1 MPTTDVRHPIVEL
14 SLARLREWLREPEAI
29 FWAFIFPIVMS
40 VALAVAFP
48 GQQSRPVVVG
58 VTEPGTQ
65 NPEAAVKLRASLEGV
80 DGVTLRDVSL
90 RPRTRRSARGAACR

>member
-1 MPTTDVRHPIVEL
+1 MTKTEVRHPIVEL
-14 SLARLREWLREPEAI
+14 SLARLREWVREPEAI

-48 GQQSRPVVVG
+48 GQESRPVVVG
-58 VTEPGTQ
+58 IADEPGTE

-80 DGVTLRDVSL
+80 DGVTLRDVPAGDEL
-90 RPRTRRSARGAACR
+90 RVIRD